1 MKSQVLVV
9 AFLLSF
15 MLAAA
20 AQYRSA
26 RDELNE
32 GVQAY
37 RLTKYED
44 AIQHFQKSVELDPT
58 LVTAHLY
65 LATALAQQYIPVWI
79 SHITCRRR
87 GSGLL

>member
-26 RDELNE
+26 PDELNE

-37 RLTKYED
+37 RLAKYED

-65 LATALAQQYIPVWI
+65 LATALAQQYIP
-79 SHITCRRR
+79 
-87 GSGLL
+87 GLDQPRNMQKAG